1 VQRGGVVGLDQV
13 ERHAALWYRD
23 RIDPDWRRPGAGE
36 AQRLLEAA
44 GLTGPFWQL
53 NERTPTA

>member
-23 RIDPDWRRPGAGE
+23 RIDPEWRRPGVGE

-44 GLTGPFWQL
+44 GLTGPFWRL
-53 NERTPTA
+53 TGPAPTA